1 MSCHKCKSSP
11 CACADHG
18 LTTPCTYDDCG
29 PVAEPCEEITCAE
42 CVSYCGPTFRV
53 TDPLDPTDVLFE
65 VITGDR
71 LDKILQTIALYM
83 IDPACADPDQQHAV
97 WYVNVNNITN
107 NSVTVSWS
115 GVSAQSL
122 GLMVYWSVTTGVWVA
137 GNLTGPLP
145 AADGSFTIT
154 GLNPN
159 TVYQFKVE
167 SGDQLDPITGGLIG
181 QLCDSVEVQVT
192 TLL

>member
-1 MSCHKCKSSP
+1 MSCTKCKSSP

-18 LTTPCTYDDCG
+18 LTTPCTYNDCD
-29 PVAEPCEEITCAE
+29 PTSEPCEDITCAE

-53 TDPLDPTDVLFE
+53 TDPADPTDVLFE

-71 LDKILQTIALYM
+71 LDKILQNIALYM
-83 IDPACADPDQQHAV
+83 VDPACADPDQHHAV
-97 WYVNVNNITN
+97 WYVNVNNVTN
-107 NSVTVSWS
+107 GGATVSWS
-115 GVSAQSL
+115 GVSSLSL

-137 GNLTGPLP
+137 ANLSGPLSP
-145 AADGSFTIT
+145 ADGSFVVT

-167 SGDQLDPITGGLIG
+167 SGDALDPITGALIG